1 MSSVGLPLVH
11 EEDAD
16 GVVASVF
23 VDIRSRMPLVP
34 ALFKALA
41 ADPESLRAAWLQARA
56 VYDHA
61 GATEAAM
68 AIRRSAR
75 VEVGYQPSNKVR
87 EAVAP
92 FVAELPFM
100 LLIVSSLRLSLD
112 RELPR
117 RPAPE
122 PSLPAAAAV
131 PEPDFSDR
139 GDHPLFDQIYAVY
152 GTQHLPSIFRTLAAN
167 GVLEPT
173 WEAIGPFLA
182 APAGAKAISRISA
195 EAERQARALP
205 EVASFGVERSR
216 PILDQFG
223 RALPRNLIIAVTA
236 SGGNRTMSSHGYRV
250 GDAGAS
256 KSAANTTVR

>member
-1 MSSVGLPLVH
+1 MSSVGLSLVH

-23 VDIRSRMPLVP
+23 VDIRSRMPFVP

-41 ADPESLRAAWLQARA
+41 RDPQTLVAAWVQARA
-56 VYDHA
+56 VYDHP
-61 GATEAAM
+61 GARSATL

-75 VEVGYQPSNKVR
+75 VRIGYQPSV
-87 EAVAP
+87 EVQQAVVP
-92 FVAELPFM
+92 FAAELPFM

-112 RELPR
+112 RELSR
-117 RPAPE
+117 LPAPE
-122 PSLPAAAAV
+122 PNLPAAVPV

-139 GDHPLFDQIYAVY
+139 GNHPLFAEICAVY

-167 GVLEPT
+167 GVLEQV
-173 WEAIGPFLA
+173 WEALGSFLA
-182 APAGAKAISRISA
+182 GPAGTEAVTRVSA

-216 PILDQFG
+216 PILDQFA
-223 RALPRNLIIAVTA
+223 RALPRNLIIAVA
-236 SGGNRTMSSHGYRV
+236 A
-250 GDAGAS
+250 AG
-256 KSAANTTVR
+256 RQD